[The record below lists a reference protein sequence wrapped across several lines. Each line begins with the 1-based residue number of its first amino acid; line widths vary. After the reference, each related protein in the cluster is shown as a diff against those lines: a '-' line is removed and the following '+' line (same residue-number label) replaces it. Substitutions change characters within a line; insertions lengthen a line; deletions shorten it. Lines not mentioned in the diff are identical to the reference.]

1 MKRTIFILI
10 LIITFFVQ
18 LEAQKSLLQSGPM
31 TGYSA
36 MREVQIWVQTN
47 EEAEV
52 QILYWEKDKPLNIL
66 ESDFVPTFKVDAF
79 TVHITI
85 EDLEPGKKYNY
96 ELYINDEKIL
106 LPYELKFQ
114 TQELWQWRK
123 DAPDFKFAAGSCFYV
138 NEDTYDRSGQAY
150 GGGFQIFNS
159 ITKNNPDFML
169 WLGDNVYLRE
179 VDWDSRSG
187 ILNRY
192 THTRSYD
199 GIQQLL
205 GTTHNY
211 ATWDDHDYG
220 IDNSDRSFWNKD
232 FTYEAFK
239 LFWANPSYG
248 INGSEGINT
257 FFEWSDCDFFLTD
270 GRYFRSPEFR
280 KNVKREM
287 LGDEQVEWLIDALVK
302 SDAPFK
308 FVIIGTAVLT
318 SVADKESYETYKDEK
333 EKLMKAIEAEGI
345 KGVIFLSGD
354 RHYTELTKLPRESS
368 YPLYEFTISPLTSG
382 VVTKGNGGNT
392 FMVEGT
398 HVQDRNY
405 ALFEVT
411 GPAKNRNLICRII
424 DKDGKEIW
432 TYSIN
437 ENELK

>member
-1 MKRTIFILI
+1 MKTIISTL
-10 LIITFFVQ
+10 FFVTIVIIQ
-18 LEAQKSLLQSGPM
+18 LNAQTNLLQSGPM
-31 TGYSA
+31 TGYST
-36 MREVQIWVQTN
+36 MREVQIWVQTT

-52 QILYWEKDKPLNIL
+52 QILYWEENFPAKIY
-66 ESDFVPTFKVDAF
+66 ESDFISTYKVDAF
-79 TVHITI
+79 TAHITL
-85 EDLEPGKKYNY
+85 ENLEPGKKYYY

-106 LPYELKFQ
+106 LPYKLKFQ

-138 NEDTYDRSGQAY
+138 NEDPYDRPGEPY
-150 GGGFQIFNS
+150 GAGFQIFNS

-192 THTRSYD
+192 THTRSYE

-220 IDNSDRSFWNKD
+220 TDNSDRSFWNKD
-232 FTYEAFK
+232 LTYEAFK
-239 LFWANPSYG
+239 LFWANPTHG

-257 FFEWSDCDFFLTD
+257 FFKWSDCDFFLTD

-287 LGDEQVEWLIDALVK
+287 LGDKQIEWLIDALVK

-308 FVIIGTAVLT
+308 FVVIGTVVL
-318 SVADKESYETYKDEK
+318 SPVPFKESYETYKEEK
-333 EKLMKAIEAEGI
+333 EKLMKAIESEGI

-354 RHYTELTKLPRESS
+354 RHYTELTKLPRENN

-382 VVTKGNGGNT
+382 VVTKGNGGNK
-392 FMVEGT
+392 FMVEET

-411 GPAKNRNLICRII
+411 GPAKNRNLKCRII
-424 DKDGKEIW
+424 DKDGKEVW